1 MFAVL
6 SATTGTIG
14 KEVGFRYDF
23 GVFFVRPLFVIVL
36 SNKQLS
42 IYGGHLKA
50 FALNRNAVERPR
62 PSRPL
67 PTADIPETSCASIDS

>member
-1 MFAVL
+1 MFHFKIIECNARIVSKSCVNCFQNAVFAVL

-36 SNKQLS
+36 SNKLS
-42 IYGGHLKA
+42 IYGGHL
-50 FALNRNAVERPR
+50 FSLCSESECR
-62 PSRPL
+62 
-67 PTADIPETSCASIDS
+67 